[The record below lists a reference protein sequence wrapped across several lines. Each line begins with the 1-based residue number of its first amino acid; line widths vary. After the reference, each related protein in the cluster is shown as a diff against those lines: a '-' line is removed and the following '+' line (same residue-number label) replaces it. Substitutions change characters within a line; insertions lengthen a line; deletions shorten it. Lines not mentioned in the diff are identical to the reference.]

1 MWLEEVIA
9 SLESER
15 DAVNRAID
23 ALASGGTN
31 RRRRR
36 RRRSAEA
43 RKRISEAMKRSWA
56 KRPKRVG

>member
-1 MWLEEVIA
+1 MWLENLIA

-15 DAVNRAID
+15 DAVSRAID
-23 ALASGGTN
+23 ALASGGAN

-56 KRPKRVG
+56 ERRKKVG